1 MNNNK
6 LKMEIESLVYWYR
19 NLKEAIFEG
28 DKVEINRCDRTIKF
42 IFNQLDD
49 LKLSYRKQ
57 NDIINILNKNI
68 DIDINSLI
76 KEVL

>member
-1 MNNNK
+1 MNKK
-6 LKMEIESLVYWYR
+6 LKNEIESFMFWYR
-19 NLKEAIFEG
+19 NLKKAIYEN
-28 DKVEINRCDRTIKF
+28 DKVEINRCDRNIKF

-68 DIDINSLI
+68 NIDINSLI
-76 KEVL
+76 KEVIA